1 MNVRGTKGSEQ
12 WQHLSL
18 KYKKWDQKKCC
29 NHWERNETICQTNQ
43 TSISQWH
50 LPAKVTPDIDFTDGP
65 VVSCDNSVV
74 ENTFVGDCK

>member
-1 MNVRGTKGSEQ
+1 MLQ
-12 WQHLSL
+12 SL
-18 KYKKWDQKKCC
+18 RKKWNNMSDKS
-29 NHWERNETICQTNQ
+29 NI
-43 TSISQWH
+43 SISQWH